1 MIRDGLVEVP
11 ENALVEERIALG
23 LTAPQLAI
31 VTGAVLLAAA
41 LNLAPVWAPLKILL
55 ILLLPGPV
63 ALAAVLSIRGE
74 PAYRW
79 LLWAAHFWRSP
90 KAWRAAV
97 VDNASVGVD
106 KRLVSGGVV
115 DHGDDST
122 DQEAAVHRST
132 TIEAHELGAV
142 ESGADNGSAATSG
155 LAASSP
161 APQPAAHRSLT
172 PEESQPMD
180 GTPVRL
186 RMIEPGE
193 SGPVPDDDHPREEP
207 ERPPSVPFVLP
218 GPRLVCFLSFVG
230 GVGKTTLAVEAAT
243 YIANRAR
250 YRTADGETLP
260 VRALL
265 IDAAR
270 MSAAVGLRLG
280 IGADDLSK
288 AWTYRDWTAP
298 DAALDARVRSR
309 HGVDLITLPPHPQL
323 AGLERSTAEDGADEF
338 RAPEA
343 NSLLEAARI
352 AGYQLVVADLGSVL
366 EDGHRVLLKEAAV
379 VVGVVRPTLESL
391 PDVLRVANHL
401 RNIGFAR
408 KLVIVAN
415 QCDDDTELRRF
426 AHDADVPLVAAVP
439 PSPLFVTAANRQEPA
454 WRLDPQLAAALLP
467 VARTIW
473 PLDSLGNHAHS
484 RGHSLANILRRA
496 RGVVSR
502 AGR

>member
-1 MIRDGLVEVP
+1 LMRDRMVEVP
-11 ENALVEERIALG
+11 ENAMVEERIALG

-31 VTGAVLLAAA
+31 VTAAVLLAAA
-41 LNLAPVWAPLKILL
+41 LNLAPVWVPVKVLL

-63 ALAAVLSIRGE
+63 AIAAVLSIRGQ

-79 LLWAAHFWRSP
+79 LLWAARYWRSP
-90 KAWRAAV
+90 KVWSAEV
-97 VDNASVGVD
+97 VPTAEADAD
-106 KRLVSGGVV
+106 KRLVSGVV
-115 DHGDDST
+115 VHRDDDSA
-122 DQEAAVHRST
+122 DEEAAVRGST
-132 TIEAHELGAV
+132 TIEAEEWGAV
-142 ESGADNGSAATSG
+142 ESGADNGSPATRG

-161 APQPAAHRSLT
+161 PPQPAAHRSSM
-172 PEESQPMD
+172 PEESQVMD
-180 GTPVRL
+180 GMPVRL
-186 RMIEPGE
+186 RLIEPGE
-193 SGPVPDDDHPREEP
+193 SGPVPDDDHSWEGP
-207 ERPPSVPFVLP
+207 ERPPAVPFVLP

-243 YIANRAR
+243 YIANRAK

-260 VRALL
+260 VRTLL

-280 IGADDLSK
+280 IHADDLSK

-298 DAALDARVRSR
+298 DAALDARVQTR

-426 AHDADVPLVAAVP
+426 AHDAEVPLVAAVP
-439 PSPLFVTAANRQEPA
+439 PSPLFVAASNRQEPA
-454 WRLDPQLAAALLP
+454 WHLDPQLAAALLP

-473 PLDSLGNHAHS
+473 PLDSLGNHANS
-484 RGHSLANILRRA
+484 RGHSLANLLRRA
-496 RGVVSR
+496 RGVVGR

>member
-1 MIRDGLVEVP
+1 MMRDGLVEVP
-11 ENALVEERIALG
+11 ENAIVEERIALG

-41 LNLAPVWAPLKILL
+41 LNLAPLWPPLKALL

-79 LLWAAHFWRSP
+79 LLRAFRYWRSS
-90 KAWRAAV
+90 KIWRAEVIRPAV
-97 VDNASVGVD
+97 PEAG

-115 DHGDDST
+115 DHGDDLAGE
-122 DQEAAVHRST
+122 EAAVHRST
-132 TIEAHELGAV
+132 TIESVEVGAV
-142 ESGADNGSAATSG
+142 ESGADNASAATRT
-155 LAASSP
+155 LAAPSAPPHAAPRSSM
-161 APQPAAHRSLT
+161 
-172 PEESQPMD
+172 PEEPRPMD

-186 RMIEPGE
+186 RLIEPGE

-207 ERPPSVPFVLP
+207 ARPPSVPFVLP

-243 YIANRAR
+243 YIAGRAR

-280 IGADDLSK
+280 IDADDLSK
-288 AWTYRDWTAP
+288 AWTYRDWTEP

-323 AGLERSTAEDGADEF
+323 TGIERATAEDGADEF

-343 NSLLEAARI
+343 NSLLEAARV

-426 AHDADVPLVAAVP
+426 AHDADVPLVAAIP
-439 PSPLFVTAANRQEPA
+439 ASPLFVAAANRQQPA
-454 WRLDPQLAAALLP
+454 WRLDPQLAAALLA

-473 PLDSLGNHAHS
+473 PLDSLGS
-484 RGHSLANILRRA
+484 RANGRHPFAGILRRA
-496 RGVVSR
+496 RSLAGR

>member
-1 MIRDGLVEVP
+1 
-11 ENALVEERIALG
+11 
-23 LTAPQLAI
+23 
-31 VTGAVLLAAA
+31 
-41 LNLAPVWAPLKILL
+41 
-55 ILLLPGPV
+55 
-63 ALAAVLSIRGE
+63 
-74 PAYRW
+74 
-79 LLWAAHFWRSP
+79 
-90 KAWRAAV
+90 
-97 VDNASVGVD
+97 
-106 KRLVSGGVV
+106 
-115 DHGDDST
+115 
-122 DQEAAVHRST
+122 
-132 TIEAHELGAV
+132 
-142 ESGADNGSAATSG
+142 
-155 LAASSP
+155 
-161 APQPAAHRSLT
+161 
-172 PEESQPMD
+172 
-180 GTPVRL
+180 
-186 RMIEPGE
+186 
-193 SGPVPDDDHPREEP
+193 
-207 ERPPSVPFVLP
+207 
-218 GPRLVCFLSFVG
+218 
-230 GVGKTTLAVEAAT
+230 VGKTTLAVEAAT
-243 YIANRAR
+243 YIAGRAR

-288 AWTYRDWTAP
+288 AWTYRDWTEP

-323 AGLERSTAEDGADEF
+323 TGIERSTAEDGADEF

-343 NSLLEAARI
+343 NSLLEAARV

-379 VVGVVRPTLESL
+379 VVGVVRPTIESL

-426 AHDADVPLVAAVP
+426 AQDADVPLVAAVP
-439 PSPLFVTAANRQEPA
+439 ASPLFVAAANRQEPA

-473 PLDSLGNHAHS
+473 PLDSLGS
-484 RGHSLANILRRA
+484 RANGRHPLAGILRRA
-496 RGVVSR
+496 RSLAGR

>member
-31 VTGAVLLAAA
+31 VTAAVLLAAA
-41 LNLAPVWAPLKILL
+41 LNLVPLWIPLKVLL
-55 ILLLPGPV
+55 ILLVPGPV
-63 ALAAVLSIRGE
+63 ALAAVLAIRGE

-79 LLWAAHFWRSP
+79 LLWAAHYWRSP
-90 KAWRAAV
+90 KVWRAKV
-97 VDNASVGVD
+97 VHAAAAEAS
-106 KRLVSGGVV
+106 KRLVSGGVLDHDV
-115 DHGDDST
+115 DPAG
-122 DQEAAVHRST
+122 QEAAVRRST
-132 TIEAHELGAV
+132 TFESDELGAV
-142 ESGADNGSAATSG
+142 GSGADNGSAATRA
-155 LAASSP
+155 LAAP
-161 APQPAAHRSLT
+161 FPPPPPAALRSSM
-172 PEESQPMD
+172 PEESHPMD

-186 RMIEPGE
+186 RLIEPGK
-193 SGPVPDDDHPREEP
+193 SGSVPDDDHPREEP

-243 YIANRAR
+243 YIANRAQ

-260 VRALL
+260 VRVLL

-323 AGLERSTAEDGADEF
+323 AGLERAVAEDGADEF

-352 AGYQLVVADLGSVL
+352 GEYQLVVADLGSVL

-391 PDVLRVANHL
+391 PDVLRVARHL

-426 AHDADVPLVAAVP
+426 ARDADVPLVAALP

-454 WRLDPQLAAALLP
+454 WRLDPQLAAAILP

-473 PLDSLGNHAHS
+473 PLDSLGSHPNGRHPLVS
-484 RGHSLANILRRA
+484 VLRRA
-496 RGVVSR
+496 RSLVGR

>member
-11 ENALVEERIALG
+11 ENAMVEERIALG

-41 LNLAPVWAPLKILL
+41 LNLAPLWVPLKVLL
-55 ILLLPGPV
+55 MLLVPGPV
-63 ALAAVLSIRGE
+63 VVAAVLSIRGE

-79 LLWAAHFWRSP
+79 LLWAAQYWRSP
-90 KAWRAAV
+90 KVWRAEI
-97 VDNASVGVD
+97 VDDTSAEVS

-115 DHGDDST
+115 DHDHESAE
-122 DQEAAVHRST
+122 QEAAVHRST
-132 TIEAHELGAV
+132 TIEPNELSAV
-142 ESGADNGSAATSG
+142 ESGADNGSAATRV
-155 LAASSP
+155 LAAPSQP
-161 APQPAAHRSLT
+161 PPPAAHRSSM
-172 PEESQPMD
+172 PEESDPMD

-186 RMIEPGE
+186 RLIEPGE
-193 SGPVPDDDHPREEP
+193 SEPVPDEDHPREEP

-218 GPRLVCFLSFVG
+218 GPRLVCLLSFVG
-230 GVGKTTLAVEAAT
+230 GVGKTTLAVETAT

-260 VRALL
+260 VRVLL

-288 AWTYRDWTAP
+288 AWTYRDWSAP

-323 AGLERSTAEDGADEF
+323 AGIEHATAEDGADEF

-343 NSLLEAARI
+343 NSLLEAARMG
-352 AGYQLVVADLGSVL
+352 GYQLVVADLGSVL
-366 EDGHRVLLKEAAV
+366 EDGHRVLLGEAAV

-391 PDVLRVANHL
+391 PDVLRVARHL

-426 AHDADVPLVAAVP
+426 ASEADVPLVAALP

-454 WRLDPQLAAALLP
+454 WQLDSQLAAALLP

-473 PLDSLGNHAHS
+473 PLDSLGSQANGRHP
-484 RGHSLANILRRA
+484 LAGILRRA
-496 RGVVSR
+496 RSLVGR

>member
-1 MIRDGLVEVP
+1 MMRDGLVEVP
-11 ENALVEERIALG
+11 ENAIVEERIALG

-41 LNLAPVWAPLKILL
+41 LNLAPLWPPLKALL

-79 LLWAAHFWRSP
+79 LLRAFRYWRSS
-90 KAWRAAV
+90 KTWRAEVIRTAV
-97 VDNASVGVD
+97 PDAG

-115 DHGDDST
+115 DHDDELAGE
-122 DQEAAVHRST
+122 EAAVHRST
-132 TIEAHELGAV
+132 TIESVEVGAV
-142 ESGADNGSAATSG
+142 ESGADNASTATS
-155 LAASSP
+155 
-161 APQPAAHRSLT
+161 APPPAAHRSSM
-172 PEESQPMD
+172 PEESRPMD

-186 RMIEPGE
+186 RLIEPGE
-193 SGPVPDDDHPREEP
+193 SGSVPDDDHPREEP
-207 ERPPSVPFVLP
+207 ARPPSVPFVLP

-280 IGADDLSK
+280 IDADDLSK
-288 AWTYRDWTAP
+288 AWTYRDWAEP

-323 AGLERSTAEDGADEF
+323 AGIERSTAEDGADEF
-338 RAPEA
+338 RAPDA
-343 NSLLEAARI
+343 NSLLEAARV

-379 VVGVVRPTLESL
+379 AVGVVRPTLESL

-426 AHDADVPLVAAVP
+426 AHDADVPLVAAIP
-439 PSPLFVTAANRQEPA
+439 ASPLFVAAANRQEPA

-473 PLDSLGNHAHS
+473 PLDSLGS
-484 RGHSLANILRRA
+484 PANGRHPFAGILRRA
-496 RGVVSR
+496 RSLAGK